1 MKGIAVKTLPPST
14 SVPAKAHTKNG
25 KHSGGPGGQ
34 IGHYSFVGVLSKRE
48 TTLPGNEK
56 VRWAQMEKKLIC
68 LCPLLCLTGAVPA
81 AEQSLLALPRSA
93 PEAQGVSSAAIF
105 DFIQAADRQ
114 VTEMNSFMFVR
125 HGSVVGTGRRHRH
138 HQRHTRHA
146 GRDESDLGQAAPR
159 HADLGAA
166 GQR

>member
-1 MKGIAVKTLPPST
+1 MKGIAVKALPPST

-81 AEQSLLALPRSA
+81 AQRAGGSGR
-93 PEAQGVSSAAIF
+93 
-105 DFIQAADRQ
+105 
-114 VTEMNSFMFVR
+114 FVR
-125 HGSVVGTGRRHRH
+125 GHFRFHSGRGSAGHG
-138 HQRHTRHA
+138 
-146 GRDESDLGQAAPR
+146 DEQFHVRAARFGCRNRTPSSPSP
-159 HADLGAA
+159 AA
-166 GQR
+166 HETC